1 MRRIVRIVVIFITLG
16 GAALLTA
23 AIAGRFSDGPLE
35 LLPGVPGGPLSG
47 EVIRDPDP
55 DWSFAREIDPIEL
68 QISSSPPRS
77 IFTGVVVY
85 RGSLYVPV
93 TLSPLK
99 RWPEVVA
106 SDPRVMVRI
115 EGRLF
120 EREAVPVTDP
130 ELHQQLIVAGR
141 SKYGPPF
148 HAVWAARFTRYYR
161 LDASLP
167 SHDE

>member
-1 MRRIVRIVVIFITLG
+1 M
-16 GAALLTA
+16 
-23 AIAGRFSDGPLE
+23 
-35 LLPGVPGGPLSG
+35 
-47 EVIRDPDP
+47 
-55 DWSFAREIDPIEL
+55 
-68 QISSSPPRS
+68 
-77 IFTGVVVY
+77 VY

-120 EREAVPVTDP
+120 ERQAVPVTDP
-130 ELHQQLIVAGR
+130 ERHQRLIEAGR

-161 LDASLP
+161 LDP
-167 SHDE
+167 SHPLHDE